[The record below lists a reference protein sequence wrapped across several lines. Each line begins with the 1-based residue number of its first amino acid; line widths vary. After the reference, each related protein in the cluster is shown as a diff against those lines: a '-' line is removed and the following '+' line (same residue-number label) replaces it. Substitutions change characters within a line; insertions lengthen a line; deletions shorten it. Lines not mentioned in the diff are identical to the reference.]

1 MKCIYIGSFHGKHFK
16 KRRLMG
22 SEKERALNAMLT
34 QRMDPSIYT
43 RNKANMLMK
52 KGN

>member
-1 MKCIYIGSFHGKHFK
+1 
-16 KRRLMG
+16 MG